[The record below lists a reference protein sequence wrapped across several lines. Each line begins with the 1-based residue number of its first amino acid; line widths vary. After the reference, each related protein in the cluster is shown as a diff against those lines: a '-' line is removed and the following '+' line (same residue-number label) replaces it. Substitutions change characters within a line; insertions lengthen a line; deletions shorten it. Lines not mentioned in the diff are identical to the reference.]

1 MMIAPA
7 FFNRST
13 TLESRVAVVFDC
25 RKRLFDELT
34 TADFLVGKKLR
45 DFAATSVPR
54 PPRQSFR
61 ALPSGR
67 QRHQPLRSVG
77 GGGSPEIR
85 GSTPMQRQLRVNLT
99 WSSVV
104 SCKGFHSAQQL

>member
-67 QRHQPLRSVG
+67 QRHQPLRSAG
-77 GGGSPEIR
+77 GEGDRRKSEDQPQAKAAARE
-85 GSTPMQRQLRVNLT
+85 SHLEF
-99 WSSVV
+99 
-104 SCKGFHSAQQL
+104 SCFLQGLS

>member
-7 FFNRST
+7 FFNHST

-67 QRHQPLRSVG
+67 QRHQPLRSAG
-77 GGGSPEIR
+77 GR
-85 GSTPMQRQLRVNLT
+85 GIAGNQRINPMQRQLRVNLT
-99 WSSVV
+99 WSSIV